1 MDVTRRDFLFLKA
14 GAASH
19 PATLSC
25 ETLYMRF
32 LDSQLDGSTERLFAQ
47 LADDLRHVDAVTLTD
62 RSWLTDAALSEQLE
76 TVFDDFRKRGGR
88 ID

>member
-14 GAASH
+14 GAAAQ

-32 LDSQLDGSTERLFAQ
+32 LDSQLDGSTARLFSQ
-47 LADDLRHVDAVTLTD
+47 LADDLQQVDAVRLLD
-62 RSWLTDAALSEQLE
+62 RSWLTDAALSEQLAI
-76 TVFDDFRKRGGR
+76 VLGDFRKRGGR